1 MYISYNWK
9 SQISPAIKQL
19 ITTTI
24 INMQSC
30 GRTTI
35 RVSNH
40 TQYKKLIKT
49 VDIAEQSE
57 IRRIEN
63 LREIDLCWEIPIP
76 TPAWF
81 LFWTPW
87 LKGYAGEV
95 SVGPDPVEN
104 SGVLRYVW
112 VDQDLKEEITGQK
125 D

>member
-1 MYISYNWK
+1 
-9 SQISPAIKQL
+9 
-19 ITTTI
+19 
-24 INMQSC
+24 MQSC

-35 RVSNH
+35 RVINH

-49 VDIAEQSE
+49 VDPAEQSE